1 MKFRNYE
8 ISKNTLATGIA
19 VFFHLIGLLGILAS
33 SNKSFFI
40 AATPYNLL
48 LSLLLIIW
56 TQKNKNYFFYGFLLL
71 AVSLGII
78 AEIVGVNTGIL
89 FGDYSYGSVLGLKI
103 KQVPV
108 IIGVNWF
115 ILIYCCG
122 IGIHTLLMKAIAK
135 IAEQSG
141 KPPLTLKA
149 LSVIIDGATIAVFF
163 DWVMEPVAVDLGF
176 WKWDTGEIPFYNY
189 LCWFIVSLILLTLF
203 HFSKFNK
210 QNKFAINLLLIQ
222 FMFFLLLRTLL

>member
-189 LCWFIVSLILLTLF
+189 LCWFIVSLILLTIF

>member
-1 MKFRNYE
+1 LKFRNYE

-189 LCWFIVSLILLTLF
+189 LCWFIVSLILLTIF

>member
-1 MKFRNYE
+1 MKFGNYV

-19 VFFHLIGLLGILAS
+19 VFFHLIGLLGILVS

-71 AVSLGII
+71 VVSLGII

-103 KQVPV
+103 RQVPI

-176 WKWDTGEIPFYNY
+176 WKWDSGEIPFYNY
-189 LCWFIVSLILLTLF
+189 LCWFIVSLILLALF
-203 HFSKFNK
+203 HFSNFNK

>member
-19 VFFHLIGLLGILAS
+19 VFFHLIGLLGILVS

-189 LCWFIVSLILLTLF
+189 LCWFIVSLILLALF
-203 HFSKFNK
+203 HFSNFNK

>member
-19 VFFHLIGLLGILAS
+19 VFFHLIGLLGILVS

-56 TQKNKNYFFYGFLLL
+56 TQKDKNYFFYGFLLL
-71 AVSLGII
+71 VVSLGII

-103 KQVPV
+103 RQVPI

-122 IGIHTLLMKAIAK
+122 ISIHTLLMKAIAK

-141 KPPLTLKA
+141 KPPLALKA

-176 WKWDTGEIPFYNY
+176 WKWDSGEIPFYNY
-189 LCWFIVSLILLTLF
+189 LCWFIVSLILLTIF